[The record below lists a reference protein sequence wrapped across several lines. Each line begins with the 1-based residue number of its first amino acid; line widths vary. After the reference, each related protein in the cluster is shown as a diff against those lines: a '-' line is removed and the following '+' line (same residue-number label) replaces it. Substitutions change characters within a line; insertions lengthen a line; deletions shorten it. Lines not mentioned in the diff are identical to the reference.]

1 MKKIQRRMR
10 SQSLSCAATEKKKK
24 FKMKKEIIGKRNERL
39 YLGAVQLDKG
49 NCMPLMKTEA

>member
-1 MKKIQRRMR
+1 MR
-10 SQSLSCAATEKKKK
+10 SQSLSCAATEKKKKK

-49 NCMPLMKTEA
+49 NCLPLMKTEA

>member
-1 MKKIQRRMR
+1 MR

-49 NCMPLMKTEA
+49 NCLPLMKTEA